1 MWSRTA
7 LRFPVSRRTTDAG
20 SGCARYLCYELTAPC
35 QETSAVGQDT
45 SPHPTP
51 LCSKSWAVL
60 TVALPPAR
68 PSSSYPL
75 CLASGNAVRRERSR
89 ASKPVQRRQERGIR
103 EGGST
108 ISGSWVRMRRFHHI
122 PRPHYISAP
131 RRSASVLWLMR
142 ITPRRWWGA
151 VRAQHL
157 EEPRVW
163 STPSQTG
170 GTRARL
176 RVRCEP
182 YHWGMRALRPRPR
195 RASAAQANR
204 SASHSFPTNR
214 APPSAAAS

>member
-1 MWSRTA
+1 MRSRTA

-68 PSSSYPL
+68 PSSSYSSYPL

-89 ASKPVQRRQERGIR
+89 ASKPVQRQQERGIR
-103 EGGST
+103 GGGST
-108 ISGSWVRMRRFHHI
+108 ISGSWVRMRRFHHTSH
-122 PRPHYISAP
+122 PHYISAP
-131 RRSASVLWLMR
+131 RRSASVLWLIRM
-142 ITPRRWWGA
+142 TPRRWRAA
-151 VRAQHL
+151 VRAQRL

-163 STPSQTG
+163 STSSQTG

-176 RVRCEP
+176 RVPCEL
-182 YHWGMRALRPRPR
+182 YH
-195 RASAAQANR
+195 
-204 SASHSFPTNR
+204 
-214 APPSAAAS
+214 